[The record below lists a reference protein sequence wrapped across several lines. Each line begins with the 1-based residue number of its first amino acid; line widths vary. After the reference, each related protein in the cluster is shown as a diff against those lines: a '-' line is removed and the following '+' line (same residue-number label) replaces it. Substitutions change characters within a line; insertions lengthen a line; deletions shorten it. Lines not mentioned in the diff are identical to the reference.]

1 MKQRPPSP
9 PPPAGT
15 DKKIDRQTESINL
28 LLLFALKV
36 IISGSLNKILGANC
50 KQAEKI
56 NQELRDKNQSES
68 VVESTHSRSCDKK
81 YYNDDI

>member
-1 MKQRPPSP
+1 M
-9 PPPAGT
+9 
-15 DKKIDRQTESINL
+15 
-28 LLLFALKV
+28 
-36 IISGSLNKILGANC
+36 NKILGANC